1 MAKLIELRDVYK
13 IYSEGLES
21 EVRALDG
28 VSLTIDRGEF
38 VAIVGQS
45 GSGKSTM
52 MNVLGCLDV
61 PTYGEYLLEGT
72 DVSELSDMQLSR
84 IRNKEIGFIFQQYN
98 LIQSLSVQENVEL
111 PLVYQGIGIDDR
123 HELAIE
129 ALERVGLVDR
139 RRNKPTQ
146 MSGGQQQ
153 RVAIARAISTRP
165 PIIMADEPTGALD
178 SKTGHEVLQF
188 LQQLNKEGSTVIL
201 ITHDNGI
208 AATARRCVR
217 LADGKIVDDRQQEGD
232 WLWRFLQAFKMAWRS
247 IVGKK
252 GRSALTIL
260 SIFIGIAAVMTIVSV
275 MEGMKAQMMKQFSAM
290 GANRV
295 QVSIYSWMYDA
306 DGNDVSKDYFPDLY
320 DYCQGLREYVIGIT
334 PNGQTNATVIYG
346 TKNSSTMQ
354 MEYDK
359 QWNLISGPPSLYY
372 GSDQYSACNNLTV
385 AKGRD
390 LAYLD
395 IQNYN
400 QVCVIGAEMAKQFFG
415 TVDPVGKTLKVNG
428 NNFTVVGVYA
438 ARGDEGDNSMKQ
450 MDNMVVF
457 PYTASRVLGGARFT
471 EYIVKA
477 RDSESA
483 NTAIAYI
490 GGFLKGL
497 IPQGSGDYEVRAA
510 DYWQQYQNESF
521 NMIGMVLGGI
531 AAISLLVGGIGI
543 MNIMLVTVTERTR
556 EIGIRRAIGAQR
568 SSIVTQFLIEAGML
582 CGMGGIVGIIFGTIG
597 SVVLGRIIYQQ
608 TIYPVPWVTIAA
620 FALSVALGVLFGSYP
635 AIKASKLQPV
645 EALRAE

>member
-1 MAKLIELRDVYK
+1 
-13 IYSEGLES
+13 
-21 EVRALDG
+21 
-28 VSLTIDRGEF
+28 
-38 VAIVGQS
+38 
-45 GSGKSTM
+45 
-52 MNVLGCLDV
+52 MN
-61 PTYGEYLLEGT
+61 
-72 DVSELSDMQLSR
+72 
-84 IRNKEIGFIFQQYN
+84 I
-98 LIQSLSVQENVEL
+98 
-111 PLVYQGIGIDDR
+111 
-123 HELAIE
+123 
-129 ALERVGLVDR
+129 
-139 RRNKPTQ
+139 
-146 MSGGQQQ
+146 
-153 RVAIARAISTRP
+153 
-165 PIIMADEPTGALD
+165 
-178 SKTGHEVLQF
+178 
-188 LQQLNKEGSTVIL
+188 
-201 ITHDNGI
+201 
-208 AATARRCVR
+208 
-217 LADGKIVDDRQQEGD
+217 
-232 WLWRFLQAFKMAWRS
+232 LQAFKMAWRS
-247 IVGKK
+247 IIGKK

-320 DYCQGLREYVIGIT
+320 EYCQGLREYVIGIT
-334 PNGQTNATVIYG
+334 PNGQANATVIYG

-354 MEYDK
+354 TEYDK

-438 ARGDEGDNSMKQ
+438 ARGEEGDNSVKQ

-497 IPQGSGDYEVRAA
+497 VPQGSGDYEVRAA

-543 MNIMLVTVTERTR
+543 MNMMLTSVTERTV
-556 EIGIRRAIGAQR
+556 EIGLKKAIGARPGQ
-568 SSIVTQFLIEAGML
+568 IQAQFLIESFLLSMVGGLAG
-582 CGMGGIVGIIFGTIG
+582 
-597 SVVLGRIIYQQ
+597 VVLGI
-608 TIYPVPWVTIAA
+608 
-620 FALSVALGVLFGSYP
+620 ALSAILCQVLGTGFSLSYGAIALGVGFSAAVGVLFGWSP
-635 AIKASKLQPV
+635 ARKASRLNPID
-645 EALRAE
+645 ALRRM